1 MKKTLFTLTLLAL
14 LLGVSSCSK
23 EKEGKF
29 NPKEKLKA
37 VYQEYA
43 SYYGGELQSIDPKYM
58 SEEWVWDD
66 SQLDRILYYEQ
77 SVYEPY
83 EDSDYVETEQELVYT
98 QLFTYDRDDRVVKSE
113 VLGMVNMTTTCE
125 YEGKYL
131 KSMTVMEDKET
142 IASFLFNRDGDKI
155 SSFDLTLSDSYFDM
169 DKQAR
174 RQFERILPLR
184 FILSPEQASAVLAV
198 SQSSAAQAAKRG
210 AKGNTVLHLAL
221 GWADGNVIQI
231 TCDFMGSSIL
241 YAFNYDDKIN
251 PFYNLFETVSLAN
264 NSFLPF
270 AAMSHNNV
278 TGIAFVSQEDGETFT
293 ETETYTYTYNNKNYP
308 TSKSNEMTFGSYR
321 YVETLY
327 YEYK

>member
-58 SEEWVWDD
+58 SEEWVWND

-184 FILSPEQASAVLAV
+184 FILSPGRLPILRRPSRQEGRERQYRAPSRPWVGRWQCDPDNL
-198 SQSSAAQAAKRG
+198 R
-210 AKGNTVLHLAL
+210 LHGLL
-221 GWADGNVIQI
+221 DTICLQ
-231 TCDFMGSSIL
+231 L
-241 YAFNYDDKIN
+241 RR
-251 PFYNLFETVSLAN
+251 
-264 NSFLPF
+264 
-270 AAMSHNNV
+270 
-278 TGIAFVSQEDGETFT
+278 QE
-293 ETETYTYTYNNKNYP
+293 
-308 TSKSNEMTFGSYR
+308 
-321 YVETLY
+321 
-327 YEYK
+327 